1 MTELGSFRN
10 WADFEQKM
18 LLTGCITINSNLL
31 KVGNP
36 CRRHTIPFRSLK
48 IVAILRSF
56 QHGSSRLDFFAVI
69 PDAVNNGSLGFF
81 IFKLQ
86 GCFRLAK
93 EDSLRLECVS
103 NLVDDGSDGRHVS
116 ISGPDLGSR
125 GHFALHL
132 QVIRD
137 LGHNMA
143 SGSGQRLIFGLGF
156 GSGLKRIV
164 GEAQVRRTAIVGSG
178 FARLTEELHFGGSV
192 PCTSHLEAG

>member
-1 MTELGSFRN
+1 MTR
-10 WADFEQKM
+10 
-18 LLTGCITINSNLL
+18 T
-31 KVGNP
+31 
-36 CRRHTIPFRSLK
+36 H
-48 IVAILRSF
+48 
-56 QHGSSRLDFFAVI
+56 
-69 PDAVNNGSLGFF
+69 
-81 IFKLQ
+81 
-86 GCFRLAK
+86 
-93 EDSLRLECVS
+93 LECVS

-116 ISGPDLGSR
+116 ISGTDLGSR

-178 FARLTEELHFGGSV
+178 FARLTRTKTWELKTCIEGSMMKCPSMFTGKFPQLRAFNRLGSSFV
-192 PCTSHLEAG
+192 QNDQTRLI